1 MWWLSLAVKN
11 YAAENLALT
20 RGSRVVLLLSMM
32 MVLVLPCSLAVG
44 CLFTRVLLL
53 LILNL
58 GCVLLLRQL
67 MVFPGTDLGVM
78 RGLVHLLLMLLV
90 RVLKLLLL
98 MLRLLLLMGRRAR

>member
-11 YAAENLALT
+11 NAAENLALT
-20 RGSRVVLLLSMM
+20 CGSGMLLLGMV
-32 MVLVLPCSLAVG
+32 MVLVLPRSLAVG
-44 CLFTRVLLL
+44 CLFTRVLL

-78 RGLVHLLLMLLV
+78 RGLVHLLLLMFLV

-98 MLRLLLLMGRRAR
+98 MLRLLLLMGRRAG